1 MGSWGAL
8 FKSYFIATRHII
20 IIIIIIIVTNI
31 IIMIEWRASRREYW
45 KSSLA
50 SAKVPG
56 NVTPLLLIIVIII
69 IAIIAIINYT
79 ISTIAVVVLLI
90 SIIKNSSRLTPILTS
105 FQVLLD

>member
-1 MGSWGAL
+1 M
-8 FKSYFIATRHII
+8 I
-20 IIIIIIIVTNI
+20 TNSGL
-31 IIMIEWRASRREYW
+31 IMMRNFDNDEDGMACSGRREYW
-45 KSSLA
+45 RSSSA
-50 SAKVPG
+50 TAKVPG

-90 SIIKNSSRLTPILTS
+90 SIIKKSSRLTPILTS